1 MSPRVNIMAEESFKM
16 ISYVERKV
24 IYWGGSVLPAVVFEN
39 GVYIV
44 MGCVYFE
51 VWNEISSGFRLS
63 SKDAAFGEDHASY
76 CPSQLLV

>member
-1 MSPRVNIMAEESFKM
+1 MAEESFKM

-51 VWNEISSGFRLS
+51 V
-63 SKDAAFGEDHASY
+63 
-76 CPSQLLV
+76 